1 MAAENRQLSAQ
12 STQRP
17 ARNVFVARSPRIY
30 HDGVL
35 ASNPSMGMPNS
46 RNRRRSLPS
55 ALHILLVAFICVLSD
70 ARAQAPQAADSGPGL
85 KPILDYIS
93 SAWDTLTRSM
103 TECQSIVDP
112 KISAAPVLYLPKE
125 LPEPAAV
132 KKLAVDCN
140 VQVEHLPIQIHALGE
155 IDTSK
160 IQPPGLLYLENKYV
174 VPGGRF
180 NEMYGWDSYFIV
192 RGLLRA
198 GRVELAR
205 GMVDNFFF
213 EIEHYGAMLNANR
226 TYYLTRSQPPF
237 LSSMF
242 VDVYEAVQKQP
253 GHKDEKAWLERA
265 YADLNKDYEMW
276 TRDPHLAGQTG
287 LSRYFDFGGGPPAEA
302 VKDESGF
309 YRKVADY
316 FFFHPAE
323 ADHYIFELQP
333 GVAQPVAGA
342 AYTMQICEAAMT
354 MSRPECEKAQQF
366 KLSADYYKGDRSMR
380 ESGFDV
386 SSRFGPYG
394 SATHHYAPVCLNSLL
409 YKTEKDLEQMS
420 RWLGNTNDAEKWS
433 QRAEARKQ
441 LITKYLWNESAGLFF
456 DYDFTK
462 TTMSQYKYASTFYP
476 LWVGLATPEQ
486 AKAVEGNL
494 KVFEQPGGLPMSTLD
509 TGAQWDLPY
518 GWGNIEMLAV
528 EGLRRYGYNA
538 DADRISYKFLSMV
551 AENFRIDGNIRE
563 KYNVV
568 TRSSEAHAEL
578 GYHMNVVGFGW
589 TNAAFLELLH
599 DLPSAMGKQLAQ
611 EQSSWKPQAS
621 RLETARPPNVN

>member
-1 MAAENRQLSAQ
+1 MMARLRGTAFPMSIHQ
-12 STQRP
+12 S
-17 ARNVFVARSPRIY
+17 
-30 HDGVL
+30 
-35 ASNPSMGMPNS
+35 SNP
-46 RNRRRSLPS
+46 RRCFSFVRHFFVVFLFC
-55 ALHILLVAFICVLSD
+55 AVAN
-70 ARAQAPQAADSGPGL
+70 ARALAARAGDPNGQGV

-112 KISAAPVLYLPKE
+112 KITEAPVLYLPKE
-125 LPEPAAV
+125 LAEPAAV
-132 KKLAVDCN
+132 QKLATDCN
-140 VQVEHLPIQIHALGE
+140 VRVEHLPVEIHKLGA

-160 IQPPGLLYLENKYV
+160 IQPHGLLYLENKYV

-180 NEMYGWDSYFIV
+180 NEMYGWDSYFII

-242 VDVYEAVQKQP
+242 VDVYKASHKEAAQP
-253 GHKDEKAWLERA
+253 NDVDRAWLKRA

-276 TRDPHLAGQTG
+276 THDPHLAGQTG
-287 LSRYFDFGGGPPAEA
+287 LSRYFDFGEGPPAEA

-316 FFFHPAE
+316 FFLHPAE
-323 ADHYIFELQP
+323 ADDYIVETEP
-333 GVAQPVAGA
+333 GATQPVAGA
-342 AYTMQICEAAMT
+342 AYSLQVCDVPLTMA
-354 MSRPECEKAQQF
+354 RPECETSQQF

-386 SSRFGPYG
+386 SFRFGPF
-394 SATHHYAPVCLNSLL
+394 SAATHHYAPVCLNSLL
-409 YKTEKDLEQMS
+409 YKTEKDLEQIS
-420 RWLGNTNDAEKWS
+420 LWLGQSDDAKKWNK
-433 QRAEARKQ
+433 RAEERKK
-441 LITKYLWNESAGLFF
+441 LITHYLWNDEQGLFF
-456 DYDFTK
+456 DFNFMTQR
-462 TTMSQYKYASTFYP
+462 MSHYKYASTFYP
-476 LWVGLATPEQ
+476 LWAGLATPAQ
-486 AKAVEGNL
+486 AKAVAANL
-494 KVFEQPGGLPMSTLD
+494 KAFEQPGGLPMSTTE

-528 EGLRRYGYNA
+528 EGLRRYGYNS
-538 DADRISYKFLSMV
+538 DADRISYEFLSTV
-551 AENFRIDGNIRE
+551 AENFRRDGNIRE

-568 TRSSEAHAEL
+568 TKSSEAHAEL

-599 DLPSAMGKQLAQ
+599 ALPKEMM
-611 EQSSWKPQAS
+611 E
-621 RLETARPPNVN
+621 RLENEQNQPLPPAK